1 MASKTAPETLG
12 FQTEAK
18 QLLHL
23 MVHSLYS
30 NKEIFL
36 RELISNASDAADK
49 LRFEALEKPELY
61 EDDGELK
68 IRIQIDEAKKNPTDL
83 KGELA
88 GNIKSSLSLDMKSPL
103 LKDFLA
109 HILPNMITSYTNTF
123 GVPWRTTI
131 EPNSTWNLSSM
142 WVNFQRQHEFNPI
155 HDHDGIFSFVIWMR
169 IPFSGKE
176 QRELPI
182 AKESNAG
189 NHISSFGFYYTDILG
204 GIKSFSYDMEKNI
217 EGYMVMFP
225 SKLQHVVW
233 PFYASS
239 APPA

>member
-1 MASKTAPETLG
+1 MVVIPQNEIKVIPKNLPNQGVVET
-12 FQTEAK
+12 
-18 QLLHL
+18 QLP
-23 MVHSLYS
+23 
-30 NKEIFL
+30 KDI
-36 RELISNASDAADK
+36 I
-49 LRFEALEKPELY
+49 
-61 EDDGELK
+61 DD
-68 IRIQIDEAKKNPTDL
+68 IWSSIDEAKKNPTDL

-131 EPNSTWNLSSM
+131 KPNSTWNLSSM
-142 WVNFQRQHEFNPI
+142 WVNFQKQHEFNPL

-169 IPFSGKE
+169 IPYSGKE
-176 QRELPI
+176 QRDLPI

-233 PFYASS
+233 PFYECKEERISIS
-239 APPA
+239 GNVNVI